1 MDGSLWYE
9 LSKHENTGHVN
20 IDIFKR
26 KNTRKSL
33 NNPNLLVIIQTIFKK
48 GIIVLLPLEKCFIME
63 AAIFY
68 HKFRTRW
75 IN

>member
-9 LSKHENTGHVN
+9 LSKHENTDHVN

-48 GIIVLLPLEKCFIME
+48 GKIVLLPLEKCFIME

-68 HKFRTRW
+68 SK
-75 IN
+75 IPNPMD